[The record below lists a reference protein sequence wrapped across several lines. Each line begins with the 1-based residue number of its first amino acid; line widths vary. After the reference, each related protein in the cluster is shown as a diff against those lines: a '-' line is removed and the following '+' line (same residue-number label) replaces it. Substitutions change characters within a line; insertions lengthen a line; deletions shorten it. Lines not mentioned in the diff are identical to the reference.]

1 MAPSTA
7 VVGTT
12 GNVVR
17 VVALSPALYRG
28 ASFESASTP
37 LPAHNFSLHAAS
49 LQRDANGTTL
59 RFTRRLQAPTGEA
72 VPMIFAFGDGD
83 AVTYHGQRRGAFSE
97 LFESAGTLPLQPSV
111 RRSTPSEDRSAL
123 RTHGQLMLIAWVGLV
138 APGAGIGT
146 IYAALSRPRSPQK
159 WRARWRS
166 LFYLHLL
173 FQVAGVVVATVSFA
187 LIVARRREHRPPFS
201 PNINFAHG
209 KVGVSAMTILWAQY
223 LLALPLL
230 RPAPGPALLRRAWEL
245 THAMLGRAALTLG
258 VVNVFSGIYI
268 AGLQFHIVAFDSW
281 TAWAATALGF
291 SWVACAM
298 ISKLL
303 QGPQRTLVEAEEIGI

>member
-1 MAPSTA
+1 
-7 VVGTT
+7 
-12 GNVVR
+12 
-17 VVALSPALYRG
+17 L
-28 ASFESASTP
+28 
-37 LPAHNFSLHAAS
+37 
-49 LQRDANGTTL
+49 
-59 RFTRRLQAPTGEA
+59 
-72 VPMIFAFGDGD
+72 
-83 AVTYHGQRRGAFSE
+83 
-97 LFESAGTLPLQPSV
+97 
-111 RRSTPSEDRSAL
+111 
-123 RTHGQLMLIAWVGLV
+123 
-138 APGAGIGT
+138 
-146 IYAALSRPRSPQK
+146 
-159 WRARWRS
+159 
-166 LFYLHLL
+166 
-173 FQVAGVVVATVSFA
+173 
-187 LIVARRREHRPPFS
+187 